1 MGYTRFI
8 RGLEV
13 MRLWDPCFDECF
25 IFTFTFIIFT
35 VIIIMISVCRISQKR
50 SGVVELRAQS
60 QNLKSLPSL
69 TVVFIVFTLYLVHV
83 QRWYFLLSHK
93 HVW

>member
-1 MGYTRFI
+1 
-8 RGLEV
+8 
-13 MRLWDPCFDECF
+13 
-25 IFTFTFIIFT
+25 
-35 VIIIMISVCRISQKR
+35 MISVCRISQKR
-50 SGVVELRAQS
+50 SSVVELRAQS

-83 QRWYFLLSHK
+83 PRWYFLLSHK